1 MSSCS
6 ILRRFQIVISRKSSR
21 SFSINSSNF
30 SPRKYVRLTPE
41 YVSEAAECIAD
52 TFGSGEVIEDP
63 LSWWVIFVLR
73 KDTTINDLPSLLSS
87 YLPITHLPLTF
98 FFSILSYFLHMLT
111 FSVATMYFFFPL
123 HLGYFICDEII
134 G

>member
-6 ILRRFQIVISRKSSR
+6 ILRRFQIVIPRKSR

-63 LSWWVIFVLR
+63 LSW
-73 KDTTINDLPSLLSS
+73 
-87 YLPITHLPLTF
+87 
-98 FFSILSYFLHMLT
+98 
-111 FSVATMYFFFPL
+111 
-123 HLGYFICDEII
+123 
-134 G
+134 

>member
-30 SPRKYVRLTPE
+30 SPRNYVRLTPE

-63 LSWWVIFVLR
+63 LSW
-73 KDTTINDLPSLLSS
+73 
-87 YLPITHLPLTF
+87 
-98 FFSILSYFLHMLT
+98 
-111 FSVATMYFFFPL
+111 
-123 HLGYFICDEII
+123 
-134 G
+134 